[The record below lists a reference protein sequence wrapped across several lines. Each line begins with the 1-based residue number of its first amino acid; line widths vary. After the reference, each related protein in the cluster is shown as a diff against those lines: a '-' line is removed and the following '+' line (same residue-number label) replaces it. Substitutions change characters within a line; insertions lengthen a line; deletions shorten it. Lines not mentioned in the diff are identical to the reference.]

1 MVTGSSKH
9 KKADL
14 QMVAGGIRGEPKV
27 TSRNITGNMERQITV
42 SKTMG
47 ELAGQYHKFICAA
60 GRSAVAASGEKQR
73 VVSRS
78 QSGDSVCRIYAA
90 HFT

>member
-47 ELAGQYHKFICAA
+47 ELAGQYHKVYLCC
-60 GRSAVAASGEKQR
+60 RQECSG
-73 VVSRS
+73 S
-78 QSGDSVCRIYAA
+78 QWGEAKSGV
-90 HFT
+90 T